1 MKKGFF
7 TSSAFRIFI
16 AFSIALGV
24 FLVPISF
31 LREKTSTGGVSYIH
45 IQKASADAVNTRR
58 GLWWNKDKCYDTQTD
73 AQVDC
78 ESGNTVKGG
87 GFFSGL
93 LEIIL
98 AAIAYIFLAVR
109 ALAALLLTI
118 SAWVL
123 DQSLKAT
130 IGFDYSQIGGVLDVW
145 KIVRDSFNVLF
156 VFILL
161 WAGIT
166 QIIGIAK
173 TNTKQIIIG
182 VVIAGL
188 LINFSMFFARVL
200 IDVSNMTSTSLYN
213 QIVSTSGSATS
224 NFSLSSGLTQGLGV
238 AAITITN
245 SNAFTAD
252 WNNGNSEIG
261 KASGVLNTF
270 QIILLF
276 VMQIAV
282 YLIAA
287 FAFISVCIL
296 FIGRIVML
304 TLLLALSPIGFLG
317 TSAIGGVLSK
327 VRDAS
332 KWWWD
337 EFSAQLFV
345 TPIFLLLIFITIKV
359 ANGVGSTEMNSILE
373 AMKGDSIKSVDFTMF
388 LKFGIVIFLILK
400 TVEITKKSSGSV
412 GQSINSFG
420 SKAVGFGLG
429 VATGG
434 GAMLARR
441 TIGAGLSNIA
451 KGNNR
456 VGNFLQERKA
466 KGSIMAN
473 IALRGAEKGAKT
485 SFDIRNTELG
495 KSMVKKSGIDAN
507 ANIPEFMK
515 AKKGGY
521 DQAQKDFEKGQTESA
536 EKLKTGEFAKQEIR
550 NKIWEEKVTTAT
562 KIAGMEAPSGDI
574 MLDQEKKTK
583 KSEIGALELNSK
595 GFKNKDKEIKEK
607 AKEIEEKLASAETTE
622 AEKALARRDKRLND
636 YEQLVMRHKELN
648 TKDENGVVGGK
659 AIKNKEK
666 ETYEMRAKD
675 YAEAREKSILTRLSR
690 GKQGRKDAAN
700 AIREKIKSKTKEQ
713 KAVDAIKEMKD
724 ETEKESEKE
733 KSEAPIASKPASP
746 PSEPKTT

>member
-7 TSSAFRIFI
+7 TSNIFRFFI

-24 FLVPISF
+24 FLVPISI
-31 LREKTSTGGVSYIH
+31 LKEKTTTGGVSYIH

-78 ESGNTVKGG
+78 ESGNTIKGG

-98 AAIAYIFLAVR
+98 AAVAYIFLAVR

-130 IGFDYSQIGGVLDVW
+130 IGFDYSQIGGVSDVW

-213 QIVSTSGSATS
+213 QIVNTSGSATS

-337 EFSAQLFV
+337 EFSAQLFI

-359 ANGVGSTEMNSILE
+359 ANPGVGSPEMSSILE
-373 AMKGDSIKSVDFTMF
+373 TMKGGSIKSVDFTMF

-434 GAMLARR
+434 AAL
-441 TIGAGLSNIA
+441 
-451 KGNNR
+451 
-456 VGNFLQERKA
+456 
-466 KGSIMAN
+466 
-473 IALRGAEKGAKT
+473 ALRSSVGRLAANAANSDKLKGAAAQGGIKGLGARMALRASSAT
-485 SFDIRNTELG
+485 SKASFDARNTESG
-495 KSMVKKSGIDAN
+495 KFLAKKSGIDAN
-507 ANIPEFMK
+507 ANIPGFTK
-515 AKKGGY
+515 AKTGGFM
-521 DQAQKDFEKGQTESA
+521 QAQKTYTQGKVENAKLMNRDDLKESDALQEHENIKVEHRSKVADLRNQVRELDAIAFDNTKSRQEKEIAQRQAEGVTATLEKEQ
-536 EKLKTGEFAKQEIR
+536 EKLKAREAMEGKGRDAQGKLVKEAIDAITKERKSAYQATYATSVENSPIAYIR
-550 NKIWEEKVTTAT
+550 GHNKIAADKIRKDVVKGKST
-562 KIAGMEAPSGDI
+562 K
-574 MLDQEKKTK
+574 
-583 KSEIGALELNSK
+583 
-595 GFKNKDKEIKEK
+595 
-607 AKEIEEKLASAETTE
+607 EKLAEAYAAAQKEEEAQKTEGAKTSETPSS
-622 AEKALARRDKRLND
+622 DN
-636 YEQLVMRHKELN
+636 
-648 TKDENGVVGGK
+648 
-659 AIKNKEK
+659 
-666 ETYEMRAKD
+666 
-675 YAEAREKSILTRLSR
+675 S
-690 GKQGRKDAAN
+690 
-700 AIREKIKSKTKEQ
+700 
-713 KAVDAIKEMKD
+713 
-724 ETEKESEKE
+724 
-733 KSEAPIASKPASP
+733 SKPAST
-746 PSEPKTT
+746 PSTPSPSSGPKTT

>member
-7 TSSAFRIFI
+7 TSNIFRFFI
-16 AFSIALGV
+16 AFSITLGV
-24 FLVPISF
+24 FLVPISI
-31 LREKTSTGGVSYIH
+31 LRERTPTGGVSYIH
-45 IQKASADAVNTRR
+45 IQKASADAVNTKR
-58 GLWWNKDKCYDTQTD
+58 GWWNKDKCYSTQTD
-73 AQVDC
+73 EQVDC
-78 ESGNTVKGG
+78 ESGNVIKGG

-98 AAIAYIFLAVR
+98 SAIAYIFLATR

-130 IGFDYSQIGGVLDVW
+130 ISFDYGQIGGVSDVW
-145 KIVRDSFNVLF
+145 RIVRDSFNVLF

-200 IDVSNMTSTSLYN
+200 IDASNITSTALYN
-213 QIVSTSGSATS
+213 QIVNTSGSATN

-252 WNNGNSEIG
+252 WEKGSSEIG
-261 KASGVLNTF
+261 KASGVLSTF

-359 ANGVGSTEMNSILE
+359 ATGVGSTEMNSILE
-373 AMKGDSIKSVDFTMF
+373 TMKGGSVKSVDFTMF

-434 GAMLARR
+434 AAL
-441 TIGAGLSNIA
+441 
-451 KGNNR
+451 
-456 VGNFLQERKA
+456 
-466 KGSIMAN
+466 
-473 IALRGAEKGAKT
+473 ALRSSVGRLAASAANSDKLKGAAAQGGIKGLGARMALRASSAT
-485 SFDIRNTELG
+485 SKASFDARNTESG
-495 KSMVKKSGIDAN
+495 KFLAKKSGIDAN
-507 ANIPEFMK
+507 ANIPGFTK
-515 AKKGGY
+515 AKTGGFM
-521 DQAQKDFEKGQTESA
+521 QAQKAYTQGKVENAKLMNRDDLKESDALQEHENIKAEHRSKVADLRNQVRELDAIAFDNTKSRQEKEIAQRQAEGVTATLEKEQ
-536 EKLKTGEFAKQEIR
+536 EKLKAREAMEGKGRDAQGKLVKEAIDAITKERKSAYQATYATSVENSPIAYIR
-550 NKIWEEKVTTAT
+550 GHNKIAADKIRRDVVKGKST
-562 KIAGMEAPSGDI
+562 K
-574 MLDQEKKTK
+574 
-583 KSEIGALELNSK
+583 
-595 GFKNKDKEIKEK
+595 
-607 AKEIEEKLASAETTE
+607 EKLAE
-622 AEKALARRDKRLND
+622 AYAAA
-636 YEQLVMRHKELN
+636 QKE
-648 TKDENGVVGGK
+648 E
-659 AIKNKEK
+659 
-666 ETYEMRAKD
+666 
-675 YAEAREKSILTRLSR
+675 EA
-690 GKQGRKDAAN
+690 
-700 AIREKIKSKTKEQ
+700 Q
-713 KAVDAIKEMKD
+713 KAEGTKASGTPSSDN
-724 ETEKESEKE
+724 S
-733 KSEAPIASKPASP
+733 SKPVP
-746 PSEPKTT
+746 PSTPPSGGGSSGSSVKK